1 VRRIVAVFLPF
12 LRIELARAS
21 LPDDAGPLA
30 LVVAR
35 PGGGVKDERSLLGN
49 TRLDEVCPEARSHG
63 LRPRQTIASARARCA
78 ELRVRV
84 VALDAVREALS
95 RISEALLAFGST
107 VSFDLES
114 NVVWLDVTGCAH
126 LHGCES
132 DPAGETTLAA
142 RVQEFVEK
150 MSHACRVA
158 VADGPRVAA
167 AVARLE
173 AKGAKPTVVSP
184 GESKTALRALPLGA
198 LPLTESSMRWL
209 ARLGMRTVGDLQKL
223 PRSSLST
230 RLGASAATVMA
241 LLDGEDS
248 TPLTAYVPPIV
259 PEETATLEYG
269 IELTEALL
277 FVVKGLSDR
286 MALRLAGRA
295 MAATRLELVLGL
307 DRALASGEPRAVLNQ
322 PLAAPLAG
330 ASEILS
336 VLRSRIEPFTIEAP
350 ILTVTLRVTE
360 MVARAATPLHLFVPE
375 AKASRSLPRLV
386 AELEAELGP
395 GRVGILALTNR
406 WLPHE
411 RSRLV
416 PIGSPPI
423 AVPHA
428 LASPDSPRGSLLSGA
443 VEPTRL
449 LVRPIL
455 VGEGA
460 VFRVRVRQ
468 TSTEWWT
475 GELGSRDF
483 ATVWVGSIPA
493 MAWVE
498 ISSRSRQAWIRGWM
512 DG

>member
-1 VRRIVAVFLPF
+1 MRRIVAVLLPF
-12 LRIELARAS
+12 LRIELAWAS

-35 PGGGVKDERSLLGN
+35 PGGGIKDERSLLGN
-49 TRLDEVCPEARSHG
+49 TRLDEVCPEARARG

-84 VALDAVREALS
+84 VALEAVREAVS
-95 RISEALLAFGST
+95 RISEALMAFGST
-107 VSFDLES
+107 ASFELDS
-114 NVVWLDVTGCAH
+114 NVLWLDVSGCAH
-126 LHGCES
+126 LHGSES
-132 DPAGETTLAA
+132 DPTGEATLAA
-142 RVQEFVEK
+142 RVQAFVEK
-150 MSHACRVA
+150 IGYACRVA

-167 AVARLE
+167 AVARFGTR
-173 AKGAKPTVVSP
+173 GAKPTVVSP
-184 GESKTALRALPLGA
+184 GESKTALRSLPIGA
-198 LPLTESSMRWL
+198 LPLAESSMRWL

-223 PRSSLST
+223 PRPSLST
-230 RLGASAATVMA
+230 RLGSSAATVMA

-248 TPLTAYVPPIV
+248 TPLTAYVPPV
-259 PEETATLEYG
+259 VTEETATLEYG
-269 IELTEALL
+269 IEFTEALL

-307 DRALASGEPRAVLNQ
+307 DRARAPGEFQAVLNQ
-322 PLAAPLAG
+322 PLAAPLAE
-330 ASEILS
+330 ASEMLA
-336 VLRSRIEPFTIEAP
+336 VLRSRIESFTIEAP
-350 ILTVTLRVTE
+350 ILTVTLRVAE
-360 MVARAATPLHLFVPE
+360 MVERGATPLHLFVPE
-375 AKASRSLPRLV
+375 AKASRALPRLV

-395 GRVGILALTNR
+395 GKVGLLALTNR
-406 WLPHE
+406 WLAHE
-411 RSRLV
+411 RSRLI
-416 PIGSPPI
+416 PIGSAPI

-455 VGEGA
+455 VGDD
-460 VFRVRVRQ
+460 VDLHVRVRQ
-468 TSTEWWT
+468 ASVEWWT
-475 GELGSRDF
+475 GEVGSRDF
-483 ATVWVGSIPA
+483 ATAWIDSIPA

-498 ISSRSRQAWIRGWM
+498 IDSRSRQAWIRGWV